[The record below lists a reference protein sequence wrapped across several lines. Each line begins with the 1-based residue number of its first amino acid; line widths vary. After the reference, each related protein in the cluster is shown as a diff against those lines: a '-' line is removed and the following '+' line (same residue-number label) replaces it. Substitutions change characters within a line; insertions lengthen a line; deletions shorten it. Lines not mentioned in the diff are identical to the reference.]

1 MAKPAQWAQDL
12 KNSDSIP
19 QQRSFVRR
27 IPAATMGAVSGET
40 SAYASPT
47 MAAPASYPSR
57 MTGSGFDGVTQPGKT
72 AGQVEEGEG
81 VLNRNAMQAMT
92 PDEFTAFAKAAQ
104 SGSIDK
110 NLFRQSIGMPTMR
123 SYATGGIVDPYDRS
137 RGVPDTT
144 ATATTRTEPTPAT
157 SLTVPSVT
165 REQPQIEPIQVRPIT
180 TPASTTITAPTVQRS
195 KPTTSST
202 LQTAAAAGAPTV
214 ASPAPTE
221 TPDTYTVR
229 PVTRDTQVNV
239 PPIQVAPITAPT
251 ATTPITTT
259 PATTT
264 AEQPQ
269 TATSAYSAD
278 TVRRGLQ
285 AIRDQMNGMSEAD
298 RRIANYYLTNFDAT
312 NAADLRVLE
321 HQISADP
328 YMSDQAKQ
336 AAIAGMQR
344 EVSASRSTLSGQLA
358 TNAAD
363 KASAA
368 AQNAVTL
375 GQQVRTYEDIT
386 LPAAKQNMDILQRT
400 FEEITLPESKINIEQ
415 LQSQLGSSNWNEI
428 QAMIDSGAS
437 MERVNA
443 KLTEKGLT
451 PLSTAEFSSMLNAGT
466 LGQQNWN
473 RQLTAANML
482 LSTPGESNKT
492 AAAAVYQ
499 NLFPGVDF
507 DFSELVSM
515 ENSER
520 FSTGLSQMASY
531 VTTGADFDEV
541 LTAMQKDGTLDKMG
555 MDESQAAQLYNSMR
569 INSIDAEWDEYSN
582 SDFFK
587 GLSPDEQAE
596 ASEFFKAKTLGNLDY
611 DTLHEYEIY
620 NPDGSLNM
628 TVYAKTSL
636 EADKK
641 AASLGADYTVK
652 DTGKVKFQMAST
664 LTSESATTTKT
675 PTASTEGQGSDKP
688 VGTRYIEDGRVYQ
701 VGAGSEIKE
710 LKIDPSTEQWT
721 KTADDIL
728 ALGEEGNPYYKSIM
742 ESRAKDIIDG
752 VHEVTGK
759 IEDPALLSEVTSS
772 AEKWTQKFS
781 RDESGYATFTN
792 APEDGSIIKLT
803 GVSINGEDYENQAYV
818 VVDNDVNPGKKG
830 AYRQNMKLMNLK
842 TGEYVYLQAAG
853 TALIDSPDFSAG

>member
-12 KNSDSIP
+12 KNSDSVP

-40 SAYASPT
+40 GAYASPT
-47 MAAPASYPSR
+47 MAAPAAYPSR
-57 MTGSGFDGVTQPGKT
+57 MTGSGFDGVTQPNKT

-123 SYATGGIVDPYDRS
+123 SYATGGIVGPYDRGS
-137 RGVPDTT
+137 GVPDAS
-144 ATATTRTEPTPAT
+144 ATKPTPGT
-157 SLTVPSVT
+157 RLTVPNVT

-180 TPASTTITAPTVQRS
+180 TPASTTITAPTAQRS
-195 KPTTSST
+195 EPTTSST

-214 ASPAPTE
+214 ASPAPVE
-221 TPDTYTVR
+221 TPATYTVR
-229 PVTRDTQVNV
+229 PVTRDTPQVNV
-239 PPIQVAPITAPT
+239 SPVQVAPITAPT
-251 ATTPITTT
+251 ATTPVTTA

-298 RRIANYYLTNFDAT
+298 RKIANYYLTNFDAT

-328 YMSDQAKQ
+328 DMSDQAKR

-344 EVSASRSTLSGQLA
+344 EVSASSQTLAGQLA

-428 QAMIDSGAS
+428 QTMIDSGAS

-492 AAAAVYQ
+492 AAAAVYA

-515 ENSER
+515 ENSDR
-520 FSTGLSQMASY
+520 FSSGLSQMASY
-531 VTTGADFDEV
+531 VTSGADFDEV

-555 MDESQAAQLYNSMR
+555 MDETQAAQLYNAMR
-569 INSIDAEWDEYSN
+569 INSIDAQWDEYSN

-587 GLSPDEQAE
+587 GLSADEQTE

-628 TVYAKTSL
+628 TVFAKTSL

-641 AASLGADYTVK
+641 AAALGADYTVK

-688 VGTRYIEDGRVYQ
+688 IGTRYIEDGRVYQ
-701 VGAGSEIKE
+701 VGAGQEIKE
-710 LKIDPSTEQWT
+710 LKVNPSTEQWT

-728 ALGEEGNPYYKSIM
+728 ALGEEGNPYYKSIV
-742 ESRAKDIIDG
+742 ESRAKDIVEGIHSVDIITDKNVYDKVAEG
-752 VHEVTGK
+752 MDNWDYTGTIKEGTIFKVNGQLYRAEENIKKNPSNYNSSGYGKVTVLSTGK
-759 IEDPALLSEVTSS
+759 MENLLKNSQTTPSVTN
-772 AEKWTQKFS
+772 
-781 RDESGYATFTN
+781 R
-792 APEDGSIIKLT
+792 
-803 GVSINGEDYENQAYV
+803 
-818 VVDNDVNPGKKG
+818 
-830 AYRQNMKLMNLK
+830 
-842 TGEYVYLQAAG
+842 
-853 TALIDSPDFSAG
+853 